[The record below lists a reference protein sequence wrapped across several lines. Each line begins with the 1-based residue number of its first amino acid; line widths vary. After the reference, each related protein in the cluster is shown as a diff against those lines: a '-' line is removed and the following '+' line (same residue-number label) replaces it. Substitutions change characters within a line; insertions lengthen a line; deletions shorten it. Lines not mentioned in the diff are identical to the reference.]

1 MKYGRVVDN
10 VIVEIVE
17 PINGFTIY
25 ESFHPLIVET
35 LVPLPDLAE
44 IGWVKQDDLTY
55 VSPTQVTV
63 EPIVEPVVETPV
75 APVTTG
81 E

>member
-35 LVPLPDLAE
+35 LDRLPDLAE
-44 IGWVKQDDLTY
+44 IGWIKQDDGSY
-55 VSPTQVTV
+55 ISPNETTV
-63 EPIVEPVVETPV
+63 EPVI
-75 APVTTG
+75 
-81 E
+81 